1 MGGVQERAEV
11 RQRMQN
17 EMEKIERLKF
27 VSGMLDQILSEGDIN
42 MSLWKET
49 ECQALGS
56 LNAGLGMQTCV
67 R

>member
-1 MGGVQERAEV
+1 
-11 RQRMQN
+11 
-17 EMEKIERLKF
+17 MEKIERLNF

>member
-1 MGGVQERAEV
+1 MGGVQERAEI
-11 RQRMQN
+11 RQWMQN
-17 EMEKIERLKF
+17 EMEKIERLNF

-49 ECQALGS
+49 ECQTLGS

-67 R
+67 W